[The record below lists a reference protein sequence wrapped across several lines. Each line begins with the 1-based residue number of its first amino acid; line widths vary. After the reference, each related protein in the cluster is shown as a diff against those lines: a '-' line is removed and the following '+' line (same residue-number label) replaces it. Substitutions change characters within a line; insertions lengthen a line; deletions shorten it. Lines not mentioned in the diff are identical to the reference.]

1 METLIQERNIW
12 LTYFTDKTTDKI
24 ASYHQKIYPLLDL
37 LDCKNYSATVEHFI
51 VILVAFSPQTFPEKD
66 KLFFRRS
73 KNEIEIRINVDYEKL
88 LVSTET
94 ETLQLIAQTYLLA
107 IERFLMKRKDFNAKK
122 FYTDVENL
130 FRENGV
136 L

>member
-1 METLIQERNIW
+1 MEILIYPNISLSYFSEKNLTNKLIQE
-12 LTYFTDKTTDKI
+12 
-24 ASYHQKIYPLLDL
+24 HQKIYPLLDL

-94 ETLQLIAQTYLLA
+94 ETLQLIAQTYLAA
-107 IERFLMKRKDFNAKK
+107 IDRFLMKRKDFDAKK
-122 FYTDVENL
+122 FYTDVEKL